1 MIALPSTILNPKSE
15 TVTDLT
21 NSRRPFAAGFS
32 EIVQRST
39 ALQTVNKVP
48 HLAAF
53 DYYLKK

>member
-1 MIALPSTILNPKSE
+1 MPSTILNPKSE